1 VPTYVSGVSNDL
13 DVVPRGTVFR
23 KELVWKRAKMDIAAG
38 KNRPLCRQKWTLL
51 QHMLFGKGKKW
62 TSLD

>member
-1 VPTYVSGVSNDL
+1 MIWMSFHV
-13 DVVPRGTVFR
+13 
-23 KELVWKRAKMDIAAG
+23 ELYSEKNLFGKGQKWTLLQRAKMDIAAG